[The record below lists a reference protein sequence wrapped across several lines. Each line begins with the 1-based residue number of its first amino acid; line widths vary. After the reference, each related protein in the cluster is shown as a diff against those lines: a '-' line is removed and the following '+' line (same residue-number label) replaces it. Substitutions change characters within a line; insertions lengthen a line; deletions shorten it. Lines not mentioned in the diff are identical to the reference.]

1 MIKLKSHIKNEK
13 RWKKSIC
20 KFLKC
25 NNFDLNK
32 VPEHKY
38 ATSISRQP
46 ENSQMLETSSLC
58 SYWSRLHHFVAIGI
72 FECRINSEDNCNWQ
86 IIWRNDQTLL
96 EMNAAKSETSCSSLH
111 VECTKTWLRIL
122 QER

>member
-1 MIKLKSHIKNEK
+1 MTILKTHIKNEK

-38 ATSISRQP
+38 ATSISHQP
-46 ENSQMLETSSLC
+46 ENSQMLETAFDFIVVPQIVRHCVKSL
-58 SYWSRLHHFVAIGI
+58 
-72 FECRINSEDNCNWQ
+72 
-86 IIWRNDQTLL
+86 
-96 EMNAAKSETSCSSLH
+96 
-111 VECTKTWLRIL
+111 
-122 QER
+122 

>member
-1 MIKLKSHIKNEK
+1 MTKLKTHIKNEK

-25 NNFDLNK
+25 NDFDLNM

-46 ENSQMLETSSLC
+46 ENSQMLETASLC
-58 SYWSRLHHFVAIGI
+58 RYWSRLPRFVALGI
-72 FECRINSEDNCNWQ
+72 FECQTNSEDNRNWQ
-86 IIWRNDQTLL
+86 ILCRNDQTLQWHMYIKN
-96 EMNAAKSETSCSSLH
+96 EKRW
-111 VECTKTWLRIL
+111 KYL
-122 QER
+122 QIPKMQ

>member
-1 MIKLKSHIKNEK
+1 MTKLKTHIKNEK

-25 NNFDLNK
+25 NDFDLNK

-46 ENSQMLETSSLC
+46 ENSQMLKTASFC
-58 SYWSRLHHFVAIGI
+58 SYWLRLHCFVAVGI

-86 IIWRNDQTLL
+86 ILWRNDQTLQSHIK
-96 EMNAAKSETSCSSLH
+96 NKKRWTY
-111 VECTKTWLRIL
+111 L
-122 QER
+122 QIPKMQ